1 MQPKGGNSS
10 QIDKLIHEL
19 SFPSEL
25 IDMIG
30 SGSQSTFLNE
40 SKTEEERTEK
50 SGINVIQG
58 EILKTDNKN

>member
-1 MQPKGGNSS
+1 
-10 QIDKLIHEL
+10 
-19 SFPSEL
+19 
-25 IDMIG
+25 MIG